1 MISNLSEKIT
11 ENSNKKNWCEIV
23 NKIMIDWIDDNEQ
36 SVDKMMM
43 QRLHKD
49 KGVIRLLGVAGQ
61 H

>member
-1 MISNLSEKIT
+1 
-11 ENSNKKNWCEIV
+11 
-23 NKIMIDWIDDNEQ
+23 MIDWIDDNGQ